1 MGNQK
6 VETTQKIRQ
15 NGGIRSEGNKQ
26 DLFLCFNL
34 VKNINNKDRNAYTM
48 L

>member
-26 DLFLCFNL
+26 DLFLCCNL

-48 L
+48 R